1 MIIKN
6 EIWAFIPA
14 RSGSKSIKNKNIKK
28 FFGKPL
34 IYYTFKILF
43 HIKNIKKIVFSTDSL
58 NYIKIAKKFG
68 IKFEPHIR
76 SKKTSTDLAT
86 DLEVFKEF
94 IKKEKKKGTNL
105 PEFFL
110 HLRPTTPYRRP
121 EIINKAIQKFL
132 KIKNN
137 YTAMRSISKL
147 SNTGFRTLI
156 LKNKTLVSMY
166 DNNKNMDKLNI
177 ARQNFP
183 DTFMANGYVDIIKTK
198 TLEQNKIHGN
208 KVYGLLTKDL
218 NSDID
223 SLEDFHNFEK
233 ILKNNEHFQKYFLH
247 CRNRYKS

>member
-1 MIIKN
+1 
-6 EIWAFIPA
+6 
-14 RSGSKSIKNKNIKK
+14 
-28 FFGKPL
+28 
-34 IYYTFKILF
+34 
-43 HIKNIKKIVFSTDSL
+43 
-58 NYIKIAKKFG
+58 
-68 IKFEPHIR
+68 
-76 SKKTSTDLAT
+76 
-86 DLEVFKEF
+86 
-94 IKKEKKKGTNL
+94 
-105 PEFFL
+105 
-110 HLRPTTPYRRP
+110 
-121 EIINKAIQKFL
+121 
-132 KIKNN
+132 
-137 YTAMRSISKL
+137 MRSISKL

-223 SLEDFHNFEK
+223 TLEDFHNFEK

-247 CRNRYKS
+247 CRNRNKS